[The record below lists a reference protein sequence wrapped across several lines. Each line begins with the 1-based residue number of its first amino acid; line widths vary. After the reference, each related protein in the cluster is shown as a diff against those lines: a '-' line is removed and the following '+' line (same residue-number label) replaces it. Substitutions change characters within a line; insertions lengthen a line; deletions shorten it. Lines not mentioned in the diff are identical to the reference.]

1 MSEAGDKLV
10 LDYLDRVADIAQGR
24 LRPMDRITLI
34 EDLRA
39 QIDAQRKRRGDGPDA
54 VRAILARQGSPK
66 SQVDARLIRLA
77 QPEGF
82 DTDDGTGGEPEPE
95 AGSSLPTSSGTPVT
109 PVTPISSV
117 APPARAGRG
126 GRRDVPV
133 VPVSTPVEDEE
144 AQDADSYSDDDMSP
158 VIVAPVVVFAV
169 VLLILLFKWWGFL
182 TLAGV
187 ALFFPPVPRGVRIVA
202 LLWIPFWLFLPMVV
216 TGMFLGMRTVLGTVY
231 PLTAGVL
238 GALYLMWGATRLP
251 KLRQRR

>member
-24 LRPMDRITLI
+24 LRPMDRIMLI

-39 QIDAQRKRRGDGPDA
+39 QIDAQRQRRGDGPDA
-54 VRAILARQGSPK
+54 VRAILARQGSPR
-66 SQVDARLIRLA
+66 SQVDDRLIRLA

-95 AGSSLPTSSGTPVT
+95 ASSSLPTSPVS
-109 PVTPISSV
+109 PVAPVSSV
-117 APPARAGRG
+117 APTARAGRG

-133 VPVSTPVEDEE
+133 APVSAPVEDAE
-144 AQDADSYSDDDMSP
+144 ADSYSDDDMTP
-158 VIVAPVVVFAV
+158 GIVAPVVVFAV

-182 TLAGV
+182 VVAGV
-187 ALFFPPVPRGVRIVA
+187 ALFVPRVPRGVRIVA

>member
-34 EDLRA
+34 EELRA

-66 SQVDARLIRLA
+66 SQVDARLIQLA

-82 DTDDGTGGEPEPE
+82 DTDDGTGAEPEPE
-95 AGSSLPTSSGTPVT
+95 AGSSMPASPSAASPVT
-109 PVTPISSV
+109 PTSPI
-117 APPARAGRG
+117 APTARAGRG
-126 GRRDVPV
+126 ARRDVPV
-133 VPVSTPVEDEE
+133 VPVSTPVDDEAEDT
-144 AQDADSYSDDDMSP
+144 DSDDMSP
-158 VIVAPVVVFAV
+158 VIVAPVVIFAV
-169 VLLILLFKWWGFL
+169 FLLVSVFNWWGFL
-182 TLAGV
+182 IYALV
-187 ALFFPPVPRGVRIVA
+187 ALVFPRVPRGVRIVA

-216 TGMFLGMRTVLGTVY
+216 TGIFLGMRTVLGTVW